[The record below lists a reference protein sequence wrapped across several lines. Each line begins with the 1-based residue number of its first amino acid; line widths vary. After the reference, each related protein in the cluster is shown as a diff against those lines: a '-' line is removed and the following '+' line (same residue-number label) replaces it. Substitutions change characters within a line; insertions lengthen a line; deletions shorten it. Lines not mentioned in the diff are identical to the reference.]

1 MKCLEVN
8 ENKVQL
14 ASCNIAATK
23 PNCCER
29 KILQKPRSDRRF
41 LNSPL
46 KVLPL
51 GSSPMGFALDYDNLA
66 TGALGQGKKQ
76 NKKWILTSS
85 SKSSSGNES
94 SLGSELR
101 VGS

>member
-14 ASCNIAATK
+14 ASWNVAATK

-29 KILQKPRSDRRF
+29 KILQKPRYDRRF
-41 LNSPL
+41 LNSPF
-46 KVLPL
+46 KVLLL

-66 TGALGQGKKQ
+66 TGARGEGKKTKQ
-76 NKKWILTSS
+76 KMDTHIIIQVV
-85 SKSSSGNES
+85 
-94 SLGSELR
+94 LG
-101 VGS
+101 